1 MILVSGVLKT
11 REKLMSIRGDL
22 LEIVKMGS
30 SMIVDDVKRMSENVK
45 KILNFDEMRI
55 INRNSNQ
62 HENQDRIKMDMEHE
76 ESRMRALSKL
86 SEMDIGYH
94 VDRDGVSILEE
105 KSKISYTRNRY
116 GFPKD
121 LNKYK
126 KSRD

>member
-45 KILNFDEMRI
+45 KILNFDEMKI